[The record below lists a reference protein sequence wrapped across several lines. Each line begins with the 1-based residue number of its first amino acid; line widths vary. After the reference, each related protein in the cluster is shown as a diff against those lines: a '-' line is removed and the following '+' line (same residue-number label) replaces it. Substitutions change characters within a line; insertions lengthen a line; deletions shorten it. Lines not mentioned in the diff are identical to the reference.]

1 MIAVLTPCTAPHSS
15 SAETSRPQI
24 SVPGSNLRLLR
35 RYYYGNRNDIQR
47 AGVQN
52 ILRSVMLELEW
63 TPDRKFSYVEQ
74 AYFMQWWAEQP
85 DDMRSL
91 VRQLVASGQLE
102 FLNGA
107 WSMHDEACPG
117 FADMIDQTSLGH
129 RLIKEE
135 FGVAVRTTQVHR
147 VRSTAPIQNVA

>member
-52 ILRSVMLELEW
+52 ILNSVMKELAW
-63 TPDRKFSYVEQ
+63 NPDRKFSYVEQ
-74 AYFMQWWAEQP
+74 AFFQVRRGR
-85 DDMRSL
+85 RSYVL
-91 VRQLVASGQLE
+91 P
-102 FLNGA
+102 GA
-107 WSMHDEACPG
+107 QGERIRITRGA
-117 FADMIDQTSLGH
+117 
-129 RLIKEE
+129 
-135 FGVAVRTTQVHR
+135 
-147 VRSTAPIQNVA
+147 